1 MKLMWWLFFLIWGFR
16 QIGDWQ
22 SRLPGIDVL
31 GGHTHHVLEEPLVI
45 GQTVLGAAGKFGQW
59 LGKVVLER
67 TSVGEPLQ
75 LVSSGCMVAKSILLD
90 DQVTL
95 AIATNR
101 TEAERTLNQTAVIT
115 DRVLS
120 ITYDRESPFA
130 TLLAQAVRHFT
141 GAQLSLVNAGQLL
154 GDLPQGNITKGMLHS
169 LCPSPINACTICL
182 SGSHIREALEQSL
195 LDEFSGKPIM
205 GFGFR
210 GHILGTYVWT
220 EWKFN
225 TIQMRQPMRRSDHIH
240 QWGAYG
246 RTM

>member
-1 MKLMWWLFFLIWGFR
+1 MEALRDEVDVVVILSHLGLSTDR
-16 QIGDWQ
+16 RLAEQIM
-22 SRLPGIDVL
+22 GIDVIL

-75 LVSSGCMVAKSILLD
+75 LVSSGCMAAKSILLD
-90 DQVTL
+90 DQVAL

-115 DRVLS
+115 DRVLP

-141 GAQLSLVNAGQLL
+141 G
-154 GDLPQGNITKGMLHS
+154 HS
-169 LCPSPINACTICL
+169 CL
-182 SGSHIREALEQSL
+182 
-195 LDEFSGKPIM
+195 
-205 GFGFR
+205 
-210 GHILGTYVWT
+210 W
-220 EWKFN
+220 
-225 TIQMRQPMRRSDHIH
+225 
-240 QWGAYG
+240 
-246 RTM
+246 